1 MQRIIY
7 KKDDGGVAIIIPT
20 AEWLETHTIEE
31 LAEKDVPA
39 GAEFKIVNVTDIPED
54 RTFRDAWE
62 YVARLLLTLIKPKR
76 LLRHGY
82 VKNVRHYCKN
92 KMLHFNEH

>member
-7 KKDDGGVAIIIPT
+7 KTEEGGVAIIVPT
-20 AEWLETHTIEE
+20 NEWLETHTIEE

-39 GAEFKIVNVTDIPED
+39 GAEFQIVDVSDIPSD

-62 YVARLLLTLIKPKR
+62 YA
-76 LLRHGY
+76 
-82 VKNVRHYCKN
+82 
-92 KMLHFNEH
+92 E